1 MEIIINRILTLSFF
15 SLIYVY
21 FYTCICILLD
31 LCMLVALQILL
42 IQSELSHLAGG
53 LRLSHGELLFFYKH
67 GNVIYIY
74 MGNVNVV
81 V

>member
-1 MEIIINRILTLSFF
+1 
-15 SLIYVY
+15 
-21 FYTCICILLD
+21 
-31 LCMLVALQILL
+31 MLVALQILL